1 MNPAFHIIQEETG
14 KGSFSVTTE
23 MFSDL
28 PRSGALSSQ
37 SNGGNVTRE
46 RK

>member
-28 PRSGALSSQ
+28 PRSGTCPLRAMA
-37 SNGGNVTRE
+37 E
-46 RK
+46 M